1 MPIKDELVDAIRQEI
16 ISGGLQPGQKLSESR
31 LAERYGVSRTP
42 VREAIKQ
49 LEIEDFVSVERRRG
63 TFVKSLSMS
72 DAMDLYEVREG
83 LEGIAAR
90 LCAQRADNSLIT
102 DLDAITRQ
110 MDDLVL
116 RDDRQAYLDADR
128 ELHALIFS
136 GAKNRRLEDHYRMLT
151 AHMQRD
157 VLGGIVT
164 AVEGRMARSLAEHT
178 RIVRAIAVRDS
189 AEAEGEMRT
198 HVRTGREELAA
209 SMRVIR

>member
-16 ISGGLQPGQKLSESR
+16 ISGGLRPGQKLSESR

-63 TFVKSLSMS
+63 TFVKAMSLS

-83 LEGIAAR
+83 LEGVAAR
-90 LCAQRADNSLIT
+90 LCAQRADNTLVAQ
-102 DLDAITRQ
+102 LDEITRQ
-110 MDDLVL
+110 MADLVAA
-116 RDDRQAYLDADR
+116 DDRSAYLDADR

-136 GAKNRRLEDHYRMLT
+136 GANNRRLQEHYRMLT
-151 AHMQRD
+151 THMQRD

-164 AVEGRMARSLAEHT
+164 SVEGRMARSLAEHN
-178 RIVRAIAVRDS
+178 RIVRAIAVRDDAG
-189 AEAEGEMRT
+189 AESEMRA
-198 HVRTGREELAA
+198 HVLTGRQELAS
-209 SMRVIR
+209 SMSVAD

>member
-16 ISGGLQPGQKLSESR
+16 ISGGMRPGEKLSESR

-63 TFVKSLSMS
+63 TFVKAMSLS

-83 LEGIAAR
+83 LEGVAAR
-90 LCAQRADNSLIT
+90 LCAQRAENLLVAQ
-102 DLDAITRQ
+102 LDEITRQ
-110 MDDLVL
+110 MADMVAEQN
-116 RDDRQAYLDADR
+116 RVAYLEADR
-128 ELHALIFS
+128 EFHALIFT
-136 GAKNRRLEDHYRMLT
+136 GARNRRLQEHYRMLT
-151 AHMQRD
+151 THMQRD

-178 RIVRAIAVRDS
+178 KIARAIALRDPAD
-189 AEAEGEMRT
+189 AEEQMRA
-198 HVRTGREELAA
+198 HVLTGQRELAS
-209 SMRVIR
+209 SMSES